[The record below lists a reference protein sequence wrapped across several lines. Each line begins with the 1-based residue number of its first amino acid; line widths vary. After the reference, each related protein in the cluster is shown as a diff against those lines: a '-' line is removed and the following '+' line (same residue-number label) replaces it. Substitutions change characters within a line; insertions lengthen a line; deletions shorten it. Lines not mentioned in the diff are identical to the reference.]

1 MKKDIETKLDADKR
15 DTLKKLGTAA
25 WVVPVVAT
33 FGLGSM
39 RADAQ
44 VNDSIVIS
52 NMATAS

>member
-39 RADAQ
+39 RADAR
-44 VNDSIVIS
+44 VSDSVVS
-52 NMATAS
+52 NGVTSS

>member
-44 VNDSIVIS
+44 AQHAS
-52 NMATAS
+52 NVVTSS